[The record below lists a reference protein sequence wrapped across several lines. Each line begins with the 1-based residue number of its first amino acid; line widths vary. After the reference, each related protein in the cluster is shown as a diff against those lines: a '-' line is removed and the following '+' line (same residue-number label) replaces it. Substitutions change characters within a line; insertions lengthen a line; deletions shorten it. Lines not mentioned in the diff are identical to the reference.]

1 MQRVVPPL
9 LLAAVMANAGAVAAQ
24 PRVEVVLDAS
34 QEMWLPLEAGRPR
47 FVATRMALDSWLLER
62 SGDDDVQLGLRLV
75 GGGLPLIDH
84 GSCDDTTLAV
94 PLGPPDAA
102 AWRAALDAVRPA
114 GARPLLLAVAAA
126 ANDLGPNENPR
137 RIVLVTAGEE
147 SCFGDEQAAV
157 AALASGVELRVVGL
171 GLSDDAVSRFGAVAA
186 TRNTTSASTVLAALR
201 WAVEDLSTA
210 EGGNAAVQI
219 RLAGAPSGATAT
231 LVNEVTAERRD
242 LTSSGDFVVGAVPP
256 GLYGLELAAHDGVIT
271 RIDEIAVS
279 AANGLELALEL
290 PPPHPADLEVIP
302 AQPLAGGPV
311 FVGFGGV
318 GSGPYR
324 VSLAAHNGRA
334 PAWVDIA
341 STVGPEGVVEL
352 RAPDGPGPLE
362 LRLHERLAAGAS
374 RVVARTSIESVA
386 PEVTLA
392 APEEVRPF
400 DPLSVTWT
408 GPDHPGDHLSVVRSG
423 APSTA
428 HASCTAAASGSPAA
442 LVAPGEEGAWELRY
456 VSGLEGRT
464 LASASVTVTTV
475 IVALTAPGE
484 IAAGHGFEVDWEGPA
499 APADFLALTTD
510 TAADGDYISLHL
522 AAKGSPARFV
532 APWEPGAYEVRYV
545 DGDGNRV
552 RRRTAVSV
560 VTTPVSLK
568 VPRRV
573 RVGTRFDVQWTGPN
587 RPGDYLAVAVRGT
600 RPLDHEDWAF
610 TSAGSP
616 ASLAAPFA
624 AGDYELRYVSG
635 DTHEILAAIPIAV
648 E

>member
-1 MQRVVPPL
+1 MMRGIASL
-9 LLAAVMANAGAVAAQ
+9 LLSVVAATAAAQ
-24 PRVEVVLDAS
+24 ARVEVVLDAS
-34 QEMWLPLEAGRPR
+34 QEMWAALDPGRPR
-47 FVATRMALDSWLLER
+47 FVAARMALASWVLER
-62 SGDDDVQLGLRLV
+62 AGDPNLALGLRLV
-75 GGGLPLIDH
+75 GGGLPVIDH
-84 GSCDDTTLAV
+84 GGCEDTTLVV
-94 PLGPPDAA
+94 PPGPPDVA

-126 ANDLGPNENPR
+126 ADDLGANENPR

-171 GLSDDAVSRFGAVAA
+171 GLSDDAVTRFGAVAA

-201 WAVEDLSTA
+201 WAVEDLFPA
-210 EGGNAAVQI
+210 AGGNASVQI
-219 RLAGAPSGATAT
+219 RLAGAPSDATAT

-256 GLYGLELAAHDGVIT
+256 GLYGLELASPDGMIT

-279 AANGLELALEL
+279 AADGLEIALEL

-318 GSGPYR
+318 GSGAYR
-324 VSLAAHNGRA
+324 VSLAAGDEPA
-334 PAWVDIA
+334 PVWVDIA
-341 STVGPEGVVEL
+341 STVGPEGLVEL
-352 RAPDGPGPLE
+352 RAPDEPGPLE
-362 LRLHERLAAGAS
+362 ARLHEPLAAGAS
-374 RVVARTSIESVA
+374 RVVARASIESIA

-408 GPDHPGDHLSVVRSG
+408 GPDHPGDHLSLVRAG
-423 APSTA
+423 APSTT
-428 HASCTAAASGSPAA
+428 HASCVPAAVGSPATLA
-442 LVAPGEEGAWELRY
+442 APGEEGAWELRY
-456 VSGLEGRT
+456 LSGLEGRM

-475 IVALTAPGE
+475 IVTLTAPSE
-484 IAAGHGFEVDWEGPA
+484 IAAGHRFEVDWEGPA
-499 APADFLALTTD
+499 APSDFLALTTE

-545 DGDGNRV
+545 EGDGNRV
-552 RRRTAVSV
+552 RRRTAVPV
-560 VTTPVSLK
+560 VTTPVSLTA
-568 VPRRV
+568 PRRV

-587 RPGDYLAVAVRGT
+587 RPGDYLAVAVRGA
-600 RPLDHEDWAF
+600 RALDHEDWAF

-624 AGDYELRYVSG
+624 AGNFELRYVCG

-648 E
+648 D